1 LLAFPTY
8 SHSVVSLVFSPDGKR
23 LATAGGEGD
32 SARGSGVK
40 LWDMV
45 TGRETITLSDSSAAV
60 SSLAFSPDGARLAA
74 AFTEDS
80 MLNFM
85 NPSNKSIVQIWEAG
99 K

>member
-1 LLAFPTY
+1 MPELGLSQST
-8 SHSVVSLVFSPDGKR
+8 D
-23 LATAGGEGD
+23 GEGETGH
-32 SARGSGVK
+32 GSGVK

-45 TGRETITLSDSSAAV
+45 TGRETLTLGDASAAV

-85 NPSNKSIVQIWEAG
+85 SPGNKSIVQIWEAG